1 MAARPMTRGSP
12 IEGEYEGLLRRYRW
26 IRERIPYDTGNY
38 PYVTAR
44 VRARRAAL
52 IPQEM
57 YSRIL
62 QMEIPEIA
70 RFLGEREYK
79 AEMLALGAR
88 YSGVDLIEMAT
99 SQNLTK
105 TYNDIYNFCEGQ
117 LRAVV
122 GRYLDR
128 YDLQNIKTIV
138 RAKIYG
144 ASAEEV
150 EEDLVPA
157 GSFPIEFLRQ
167 LVEAPNLDDI
177 FRQLEG
183 TIYAQALVG
192 LGERASVVT
201 QWSAW
206 EDRVSRIYYAD
217 LLQSVPPA
225 TEANRLMRE
234 FIEREIDIVNLKT
247 LLRVWAAKATFNR
260 EIFLPGGYET
270 TEEELNE
277 MVGLDKAALVA
288 RLSEYSFY
296 PEIAGELERVEATG
310 VGALLRKVEKVHLT
324 EASRYSHLHAL
335 SILPILD
342 YIVRKDREAQNIR
355 LIARGKE
362 SRLSTDV
369 IRELLVV

>member
-1 MAARPMTRGSP
+1 MATETIRSQALEPGAL
-12 IEGEYEGLLRRYRW
+12 EGFLRRYRR

-52 IPQEM
+52 IPQET
-57 YSRIL
+57 YARLL

-79 AEMLALGAR
+79 AEMVALGAR
-88 YSGVDLIEMAT
+88 YSGVDLIERAM
-99 SQNLTK
+99 SRNLTR
-105 TYNDIYNFCEGQ
+105 TYNDIYEFCEGQ
-117 LRAVV
+117 LKAVV

-167 LVEAPNLDDI
+167 LVEAPTLDDM
-177 FRQLEG
+177 FKRLEE
-183 TIYAQALVG
+183 TIYAQALAG
-192 LGERASVVT
+192 LGDRPSAVT
-201 QWSAW
+201 KWAAW
-206 EDRVSRIYYAD
+206 EDRVSRLYYAD
-217 LLQSVPPA
+217 LLQSIPPS

-234 FIEREIDIVNLKT
+234 FLEREIDIVNLKT
-247 LLRVWAAKATFNR
+247 LLRVWAAKATFDR

-270 TEEELNE
+270 TEEELSE
-277 MVGLDKAALVA
+277 MVRLEKPALMA
-288 RLSEYSFY
+288 RLSEYSFS
-296 PEIAGELERVEATG
+296 PEIAGALERVETTG
-310 VGALLRKVEKVHLT
+310 VGALLRKGEKIHLT
-324 EASRYSHLHAL
+324 EAARYSDLHVL
-335 SILPILD
+335 TILPILD
-342 YIVRKDREAQNIR
+342 YILRQDREAPNIR
-355 LIARGKE
+355 P
-362 SRLSTDV
+362 
-369 IRELLVV
+369 